1 MRIASPQTPEDAE
14 ALREHAAAFIAE
26 KFPAPAGPDP
36 SSVGGVAEYEG
47 AAGEL
52 RGAYGRET
60 AAAYGGWSEGVRDR
74 AAAAGAPRPGETDV
88 RAMEERVETKTDQIM
103 KGTAREAR
111 QTVTGQE
118 TAEGRA
124 GVAVETEKPFE
135 RHATE
140 NLPVVG
146 DWLAGKLYGTAKNA
160 VPDAAPGGAGRDRP
174 RDERGW
180 GDSSP

>member
-14 ALREHAAAFIAE
+14 ALREHAAAFVAE
-26 KFPAPAGPDP
+26 RFPAPAGPDP
-36 SSVGGVAEYEG
+36 STVGGAAEYEG

-60 AAAYGGWSEGVRDR
+60 TAAWGGWSAGVRDR
-74 AAAAGAPRPGETDV
+74 AAAAGAPRPGEVDAG
-88 RAMEERVETKTDQIM
+88 AMEERVETKTEMTM
-103 KGTAREAR
+103 KETARGAR

-118 TAEGRA
+118 TAGGRA
-124 GVAVETEKPFE
+124 GLAVETGKPFE

-160 VPDAAPGGAGRDRP
+160 VPDGAGRDRP
-174 RDERGW
+174 GADQRDW